1 MWVSDSCSCSAA
13 MAHLSLLA
21 LTVRCRKEQYHSFK
35 NKLQQKHIIRTG
47 EITMLAKNSFKTL
60 VVTSAVVSL
69 GGLSSAMASEGYS
82 DDVVKIGVLTDMS
95 GIYTDLSGEAAVEAV
110 RMAVEDFGGE
120 LNGVP
125 IEVIYGDHRNRA
137 DTGASRAREWYD
149 NEGVD
154 MINDLSNSG
163 VALAVAAVAE
173 ERQRHAILNSS
184 SNIGL
189 TNDYCSPY
197 VTHYTYDAHSLAH
210 GTGKSIVE
218 DGGDTW
224 FFLTVDFAFGIGLE
238 QQVSEVVR
246 EAGGQ
251 VVGAARHPLDT
262 TDFSSYALQAQ
273 ASGAEII
280 GIASTGADAINAIN
294 ALAEFGVTP
303 DQRPAALLL
312 WYDDVVSLG
321 LETAQG
327 LMLTNAFY
335 WDANDET
342 REFSQRFYER
352 TGRMPNMAHAGN
364 YSSTMHYLNAVEAA
378 GTDDASAVSEAMREM
393 EVNDF
398 FASGGYIRPNGRMV
412 HDQYLWEVKSPD
424 ESEYDYDFLR
434 LITTIPG
441 EEAFQPLEEST
452 CHLLDND

>member
-1 MWVSDSCSCSAA
+1 MSTKS
-13 MAHLSLLA
+13 SLKA
-21 LTVRCRKEQYHSFK
+21 IAWS
-35 NKLQQKHIIRTG
+35 
-47 EITMLAKNSFKTL
+47 
-60 VVTSAVVSL
+60 SAVL
-69 GGLSSAMASEGYS
+69 AMGAACSAMASNGFSNDE
-82 DDVVKIGVLTDMS
+82 VRIGVLTDMS

-120 LNGVP
+120 VGGVP
-125 IEVIYGDHRNRA
+125 IEVTYGDHRNRA

-154 MINDLSNSG
+154 MINDLANSG
-163 VALAVAAVAE
+163 VALAVAAVAD
-173 ERQRHAILNSS
+173 ERKRHAIVNSS

-246 EAGGQ
+246 EAGGR
-251 VVGAARHPLDT
+251 VLGAARHPLDT

-312 WYDDVVSLG
+312 WYDDIVSLG

-327 LMLTNAFY
+327 LLLTNAFY
-335 WDANDET
+335 WDANEET
-342 REFSQRFYER
+342 REFSKRFYDR
-352 TGRMPNMAHAGN
+352 TGRMPNMAQAGN
-364 YSSTMHYLNAVEAA
+364 YSSTVHYLNAVKAA
-378 GTDDASAVSEAMREM
+378 GTDDPDAVSEQMRKLKI
-393 EVNDF
+393 NDF
-398 FASGGYIRPNGRMV
+398 FAKDGYIRPNGRMV
-412 HDQYLWEVKSPD
+412 HDQYLWEVKAPG

-434 LITTIPG
+434 LVDTIPG

-452 CHLLDND
+452 CDLLDHNK

>member
-1 MWVSDSCSCSAA
+1 MSTKS
-13 MAHLSLLA
+13 SLKA
-21 LTVRCRKEQYHSFK
+21 IAWS
-35 NKLQQKHIIRTG
+35 
-47 EITMLAKNSFKTL
+47 
-60 VVTSAVVSL
+60 SAVL
-69 GGLSSAMASEGYS
+69 AMGTACTAMASNGFS
-82 DDVVKIGVLTDMS
+82 DDEVRIGVLTDMS

-120 LNGVP
+120 VGGVP
-125 IEVIYGDHRNRA
+125 IEVTYGDHRNRA

-149 NEGVD
+149 DEGVD
-154 MINDLSNSG
+154 MINDLANSG
-163 VALAVAAVAE
+163 VALAVAAVAD
-173 ERQRHAILNSS
+173 ERQRHAIVNSS

-251 VVGAARHPLDT
+251 VLGAARHPLDT

-312 WYDDVVSLG
+312 WYDDIVSLG

-327 LMLTNAFY
+327 LLLTNAFY

-342 REFSQRFYER
+342 REFSKRFYDR
-352 TGRMPNMAHAGN
+352 TGRMPNMAQAGN
-364 YSSTMHYLNAVEAA
+364 YSSTMHYLNAVKAA
-378 GTDDASAVSEAMREM
+378 GSDDPDAVSEQMRKLEI
-393 EVNDF
+393 NDF
-398 FASGGYIRPNGRMV
+398 FAKGGYIRPNGRMV
-412 HDQYLWEVKSPD
+412 HDQYLWEVKAPD

-434 LITTIPG
+434 LVATIPG
-441 EEAFQPLEEST
+441 EEAFQPLDKST
-452 CHLLDND
+452 CDLLDHNK

>member
-1 MWVSDSCSCSAA
+1 MSAKTPLKAIALSSAA
-13 MAHLSLLA
+13 LA
-21 LTVRCRKEQYHSFK
+21 MGTAC
-35 NKLQQKHIIRTG
+35 
-47 EITMLAKNSFKTL
+47 
-60 VVTSAVVSL
+60 
-69 GGLSSAMASEGYS
+69 SAMASNGFS
-82 DDVVKIGVLTDMS
+82 DDEVRIGVLTDMS

-120 LNGVP
+120 VGGVP
-125 IEVIYGDHRNRA
+125 IEVTYGDHRNRA

-149 NEGVD
+149 DEGVD

-173 ERQRHAILNSS
+173 ERQRHAIVNSS

-238 QQVSEVVR
+238 EQVSEVVR
-246 EAGGQ
+246 DAGGQ
-251 VVGAARHPLDT
+251 VLGAARHPMDT
-262 TDFSSYALQAQ
+262 SDFSSYALQAQ

-312 WYDDVVSLG
+312 WYDDIDTLG

-342 REFSQRFYER
+342 REFSERFYER
-352 TGRMPNMAHAGN
+352 TGRMPNMAQAGN

-378 GTDDASAVSEAMREM
+378 GSDDPDAVSEKMRELKI
-393 EVNDF
+393 NDF
-398 FASGGYIRPNGRMV
+398 FAKDGYIRPNGRMV
-412 HDQYLWEVKSPD
+412 HDQYLWEVKAPD
-424 ESEYDYDFLR
+424 ESEYDYDYLR
-434 LITTIPG
+434 LVTTIPG

-452 CHLLDND
+452 CHLLDNDE